1 MKMRQNNNFYFY
13 LISSSSVSACV
24 NKSARVSK
32 IDKEQN
38 LYLSKITEI
47 RIYGYTKKTE
57 RQKDRKT
64 KRQKD

>member
-32 IDKEQN
+32 IDKEKG
-38 LYLSKITEI
+38 KIERKIVEI
-47 RIYGYTKKTE
+47 RRKK
-57 RQKDRKT
+57 
-64 KRQKD
+64 